1 MGAINTLAVTAVEDV
16 LTGSWG
22 ERMLQGLKFSVVGI
36 LTVMAV
42 LGVIA
47 LFTLAFSKI
56 MGSVGGKKKEAAPA
70 PAPAAAPAEKKEEAD
85 DGRVK
90 LVDVDDQTAA
100 VIMAIVSDRSGIPL
114 ERLRFKSIR
123 LAEEKEV
130 R

>member
-85 DGRVK
+85 DGKVK

-123 LAEEKEV
+123 LAEEK
-130 R
+130 